1 MRPHLTNV
9 LFFVSNLK
17 GIYCYY
23 HLETLHNILSCK
35 LSHEIEIHYIQVITQ
50 SHFARRML
58 PSCYYLVD
66 FLNSNICFCLH
77 PYSMSLSA
85 LGFSL
90 CINKKILFLFYIKQI
105 ILSIRLSLDFQ
116 NRRRIINLL
125 IP

>member
-1 MRPHLTNV
+1 MMQPHFTNI
-9 LFFVSNLK
+9 LFFGSNLK
-17 GIYCYY
+17 GINCNY
-23 HLETLHNILSCK
+23 HLETLHNILFCK

-66 FLNSNICFCLH
+66 FLNSNKCFSLRL
-77 PYSMSLSA
+77 YSMSLSA

-90 CINKKILFLFYIKQI
+90 CIKKYIYFYIKQI
-105 ILSIRLSLDFQ
+105 ILSISLSLDFE
-116 NRRRIINLL
+116 NRKRTINLL